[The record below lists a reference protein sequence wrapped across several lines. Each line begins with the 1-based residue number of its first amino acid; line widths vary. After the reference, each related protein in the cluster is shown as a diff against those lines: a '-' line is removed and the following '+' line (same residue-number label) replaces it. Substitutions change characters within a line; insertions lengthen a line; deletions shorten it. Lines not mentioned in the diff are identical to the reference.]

1 MNKGFHLGVLC
12 IDTCTNYIIYS
23 YSIIMSSIHGASE
36 YVEDIS
42 FNDTTEETKELK
54 IVIPFWTQDP
64 NVLLQYPLEFFPVD
78 PMNMEQKLNA
88 LSRLI
93 ILLTIVAFIVTKNV
107 RILFVTFLTLAAIAY
122 FAYVQ
127 ITPEKKV
134 RFSDKLENFETGILP
149 SDESPVDVLV
159 RENNFETA
167 DVFADPSS
175 TNPFN
180 NNLITDYERA
190 ESKRPAPP
198 AYSDETNQLILEQ
211 TKNMISE
218 SNPEQPLINNKLFR
232 SLEDDFKFE
241 QSMRPFYS
249 NPSTTIPND
258 QGSFADFCYGSMISC
273 KEGNPFACA
282 RNLARHTNT

>member
-1 MNKGFHLGVLC
+1 
-12 IDTCTNYIIYS
+12 
-23 YSIIMSSIHGASE
+23 MSSIHGASDYE
-36 YVEDIS
+36 Q
-42 FNDTTEETKELK
+42 DTSSNLIPKEESQELK
-54 IVIPFWTQDP
+54 FVVPFWTQDP
-64 NVLLQYPLEFFPVD
+64 NVLLQYPLEFFPVN

-88 LSRLI
+88 LTRLI
-93 ILLTIVAFIVTKNV
+93 ILLTMVVFVYTKSF

-122 FAYVQ
+122 FGYVQ
-127 ITPEKKV
+127 NTQKKKV
-134 RFSDKLENFETGILP
+134 RFSGNLENFENNQPIL
-149 SDESPVDVLV
+149 STDESPVEVLV
-159 RENNFETA
+159 RDNKFETA
-167 DVFADPSS
+167 EVFADPSAS
-175 TNPFN
+175 NPFN
-180 NNLITDYERA
+180 NTLITDYEQA
-190 ESKRPAPP
+190 EHKRPAPP

-218 SNPEQPLINNKLFR
+218 SNPEQPLIKNKLFR

-258 QGSFADFCYGSMISC
+258 QASFVDFCYGSMVSC

>member
-23 YSIIMSSIHGASE
+23 YSIIMSSIHGVSE
-36 YVEDIS
+36 YIEDIS
-42 FNDTTEETKELK
+42 FNDPKEESKEIK
-54 IVIPFWTQDP
+54 VVIPFWTQDP

-93 ILLTIVAFIVTKNV
+93 ILLTMVAFILTKNI

-127 ITPEKKV
+127 IAPQKKV
-134 RFSDKLENFETGILP
+134 HFSEQLENFETGVLP
-149 SDESPVDVLV
+149 TDESPVDVLV
-159 RENNFETA
+159 RENKFDTSE
-167 DVFADPSS
+167 VFADPSS

-180 NNLITDYERA
+180 NNLITDYEGA
-190 ESKRPAPP
+190 QNKRPAPP

-258 QGSFADFCYGSMISC
+258 QESFADFCYGSMISC
-273 KEGNPFACA
+273 KEGNTFACA